1 MQPEAFPYLR
11 QARQGLWITLDAEI
25 AKPSG
30 WLGALGVGNPDS
42 IAVLAG
48 TATLRKAELKLHHP
62 MTLFAA
68 LRAP

>member
-1 MQPEAFPYLR
+1 MDNP
-11 QARQGLWITLDAEI
+11 DAEV

-30 WLGALGVGNPDS
+30 WLGVLGVGNPDS